1 VVGVEALGQTEEA
14 MSTQLPAPLPKN
26 STGESE
32 RRRSTRVL
40 LVIPVEVA
48 WTSRE
53 GQGCT
58 EKAETEVVSQHGAM
72 LRMPTRLAPG
82 TKLRIDR
89 QANRQSCEAR
99 VVGVG
104 NPSPDGLARVA
115 VEMTVP
121 SDTFWGVSFPP
132 MTLAPPPAKPLP
144 LSAKTA
150 PASRPGLGAPA
161 LARSR

>member
-1 VVGVEALGQTEEA
+1 
-14 MSTQLPAPLPKN
+14 MSTQLQALPKN
-26 STGESE
+26 STGENE

-48 WTSRE
+48 WTTRE
-53 GQGCT
+53 GSGCS

-82 TKLRIDR
+82 TKLRINR
-89 QANRQSCEAR
+89 QANQQSCEAR

-121 SDTFWGVSFPP
+121 SDAFWGVSFPP
-132 MTLAPPPAKPLP
+132 VTAAAAPAKPLP
-144 LSAKTA
+144 LPAKLA
-150 PASRPGLGAPA
+150 PASAARLAPA
-161 LARSR
+161 SSSPRPR